1 MKPIVWL
8 RYIDDI
14 FFIWNE
20 SEAKLDEFSENLNN
34 FHPYLKFTSEK
45 SKKSVNFLDV
55 KVSLIDQNL
64 STDFFCKPFNCHQ
77 FLDFNSA
84 HPIHVKKSIVFSRGL
99 RIKRLCS
106 SNVAFENYLESLKGW
121 FQNRRYSKTLVDNQ
135 LKRVLETRQT
145 SEQIYKRGNGV
156 PLVLTYHPR
165 LIISKNILYFYMPRN
180 KSRIYLHLLLLLFH
194 SVQVLVLESI
204 WLGLKYTLFY
214 MNVDHLVV
222 TKVDARLV

>member
-1 MKPIVWL
+1 M
-8 RYIDDI
+8 
-14 FFIWNE
+14 
-20 SEAKLDEFSENLNN
+20 FS
-34 FHPYLKFTSEK
+34 
-45 SKKSVNFLDV
+45 
-55 KVSLIDQNL
+55 Q
-64 STDFFCKPFNCHQ
+64 
-77 FLDFNSA
+77 
-84 HPIHVKKSIVFSRGL
+84 GL